1 MISLCDD
8 SAQQRNTAANK
19 KRAIPNQ
26 VCLLGQL
33 FTNPRF
39 NLPLLTPPIT
49 NLLINLVSIP
59 DIT

>member
-33 FTNPRF
+33 FTNP
-39 NLPLLTPPIT
+39 LLTPPIT